1 MNTSGQID
9 VSAVYQ
15 PWFLQVGT
23 QKWHSWGISFY
34 VCEENRRTEVGPFA
48 WLLISDAAKLQCY
61 WRVGLES
68 GWGCWAPSRCRSVD
82 ALWLHP
88 PFTLMRMLFL
98 LVSTIFY
105 ATVKCSLSCES
116 LHFSVGKPHWF
127 QLYNYVLLGLLASP
141 AVNHH
146 GSKGRTLLH

>member
-1 MNTSGQID
+1 MSLLCTNLDFFRWAPKSGTAGELASMC
-9 VSAVYQ
+9 V
-15 PWFLQVGT
+15 
-23 QKWHSWGISFY
+23 K
-34 VCEENRRTEVGPFA
+34 RTEEQRLGPLHGSLFQ
-48 WLLISDAAKLQCY
+48 KLPKIQCY

-68 GWGCWAPSRCRSVD
+68 GWGCWVLSRCRSVD

-98 LVSTIFY
+98 PVSIIFY

-116 LHFSVGKPHWF
+116 LPHFLVGKPHWF